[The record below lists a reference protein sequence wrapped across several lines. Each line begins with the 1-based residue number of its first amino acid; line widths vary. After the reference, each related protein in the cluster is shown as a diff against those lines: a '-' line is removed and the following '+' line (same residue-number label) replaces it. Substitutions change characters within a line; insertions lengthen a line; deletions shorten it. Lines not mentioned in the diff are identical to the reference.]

1 MKTKL
6 FMLAGVCLAALAV
19 AAVYH
24 HGRHAVARGSV
35 ARKGDDSA
43 VRLRALEAYGK
54 LPLTFEQN
62 SGQTDARVKFL
73 ARGAGYTVF
82 LTDRDATLRLE
93 GPPAEPGKRAAQAGV
108 RLALA
113 GSNSHTVAHPVGQQV
128 AHASYFVGNDPQKWR
143 PNVPE

>member
-6 FMLAGVCLAALAV
+6 FMLAGVCFAALTV

-35 ARKGDDSA
+35 AKENDDSA

-82 LTDRDATLRLE
+82 LTDRDATLRLQQTSTKAN
-93 GPPAEPGKRAAQAGV
+93 PAAPATDTVV
-108 RLALA
+108 R
-113 GSNSHTVAHPVGQQV
+113 
-128 AHASYFVGNDPQKWR
+128 
-143 PNVPE
+143 

>member
-54 LPLTFEQN
+54 LPLTFEEN
-62 SGQTDARVKFL
+62 AGQTDARVRFL

-82 LTDRDATLRLE
+82 LTDRDATLRLA
-93 GPPAEPGKRAAQAGV
+93 GASAAPAKRGTEAVV
-108 RLALA
+108 RLALSGANPHPAVAAIDQQA
-113 GSNSHTVAHPVGQQV
+113 GRAN
-128 AHASYFVGNDPQKWR
+128 YFVGSDPQKWR
-143 PNVPE
+143 RNV